1 LGKDV
6 VNYKAEGKRQMAE
19 GNKETT
25 EPERQLLE
33 RYAQGE
39 RDFRGASL
47 EGVNFNNAILVEALF
62 DHASLQNADFTGAD
76 LSRASFFGS

>member
-1 LGKDV
+1 MWSLSLSDKSLEELSYLGDTMSLGKRCSELQD
-6 VNYKAEGKRQMAE
+6 KAEGKRQMTE

-47 EGVNFNNAILVEALF
+47 EGVNSGLTQVRYI
-62 DHASLQNADFTGAD
+62 
-76 LSRASFFGS
+76 